1 MKLDTNNTY
10 HKFVRFFQRISLKLY
25 KSMKVKDESP
35 KSGYE
40 YECVSICKSLIE
52 NQKTKLLISPISK
65 KRYINSHDK
74 QIFIIMDNGDL
85 TIVNHMYS
93 YTIELNYK
101 SYERLAHMFGHE
113 VEKRRQEMENEIRSN
128 VKHSLSNIYQNIL
141 NENK

>member
-1 MKLDTNNTY
+1 MKLDTNNLY

-25 KSMKVKDESP
+25 KLMKVKDESP

-40 YECVSICKSLIE
+40 YECVSISKSLIN

-65 KRYINSHDK
+65 KRYIHSHDK

-93 YTIELNYK
+93 YTIQLNFK
-101 SYERLAHMFGHE
+101 SYDRLAHMFDHE
-113 VEKRRQEMENEIRSN
+113 VEKRRQEMESEIKSN